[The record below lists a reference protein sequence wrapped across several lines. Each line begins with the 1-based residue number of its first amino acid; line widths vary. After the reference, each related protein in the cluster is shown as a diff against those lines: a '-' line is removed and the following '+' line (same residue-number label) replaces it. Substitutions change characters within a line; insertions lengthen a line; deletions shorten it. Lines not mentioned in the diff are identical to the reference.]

1 MLKELSNR
9 LDKFSS
15 TATQGV
21 AGKVTVTGVGTGR
34 LLSGDKSQDDESDS
48 EQFQL
53 HVGENE
59 TIGDSDL
66 HHEEKE
72 EESTKESLS
81 YKEAIS

>member
-15 TATQGV
+15 TPTQAA

-34 LLSGDKSQDDESDS
+34 LLSGDKSQDGESDS
-48 EQFQL
+48 EQLQL

-59 TIGDSDL
+59 TKGDSDL
-66 HHEEKE
+66 
-72 EESTKESLS
+72 
-81 YKEAIS
+81 